1 MDKNYWEIY
10 YSDNKAVDFPSPFAE
25 YCVSQG
31 LISDSIIVDIG
42 CGNGRDSFY
51 FVNNSAKEVV
61 GIDQSEVVIAK
72 NIKNID
78 NLEKPFQNKIKF
90 NAGNFVNPESYVGLN
105 SNFYYSRFTFHA
117 ITNNEQLKFIA
128 MLSEIMNSG
137 DICAIEARTINDK
150 TLNQGVKTSK
160 NTNFTDHHRCFSNP
174 NEVIQTIIDSKFEL
188 VYFEESVKFAIYIG
202 EKPSVMR
209 LIFKRI

>member
-1 MDKNYWEIY
+1 M
-10 YSDNKAVDFPSPFAE
+10 DFPSPFAE

-128 MLSEIMNSG
+128 MLEISSLF
-137 DICAIEARTINDK
+137 ICIMFK
-150 TLNQGVKTSK
+150 LWTLQ
-160 NTNFTDHHRCFSNP
+160 
-174 NEVIQTIIDSKFEL
+174 
-188 VYFEESVKFAIYIG
+188 
-202 EKPSVMR
+202 
-209 LIFKRI
+209 